1 MKCVGVG
8 ERKPVDF
15 RQVFFRT
22 FFEISG
28 ISNDKNGEIEYSIE
42 RKIDN
47 HFGGK
52 QYGRIFGIEC
62 NRRAVGYR

>member
-1 MKCVGVG
+1 MRESLSIFG
-8 ERKPVDF
+8 RL
-15 RQVFFRT
+15 
-22 FFEISG
+22 FFELFL
-28 ISNDKNGEIEYSIE
+28 KFPEFLMTNGEIEYSIE